1 MRQRDFASHQRVIIS
16 DVRPLINGAMLQLDG
31 KAGAKLCKI
40 KLILP
45 NAQLFA
51 ECFCLL
57 QGKNPFSAHKVKL
70 MFMLVFER
78 TSPGPIA
85 VFLPQQ

>member
-1 MRQRDFASHQRVIIS
+1 
-16 DVRPLINGAMLQLDG
+16 MLQFNAQADPELF
-31 KAGAKLCKI
+31 KI
-40 KLILP
+40 ELIP
-45 NAQLFA
+45 PDAQLFA

-57 QGKNPFSAHKVKL
+57 QGKNPFSAHKVEL

>member
-1 MRQRDFASHQRVIIS
+1 
-16 DVRPLINGAMLQLDG
+16 MLQFCT
-31 KAGAKLCKI
+31 KADTELFKI
-40 KLILP
+40 KLFP
-45 NAQLFA
+45 TDAQLFA

-57 QGKNPFSAHKVKL
+57 QGKNSFSAHKVEL

>member
-1 MRQRDFASHQRVIIS
+1 
-16 DVRPLINGAMLQLDG
+16 MLQFCT
-31 KAGAKLCKI
+31 KAGTELFQI
-40 KLILP
+40 KLFP
-45 NAQLFA
+45 PDAQLFA

-57 QGKNPFSAHKVKL
+57 QGKNPFSAHKVEL